1 MKKNNGEVMKHT
13 EDTRTERINNLKSLL
28 DITEKNKETSKIN

>member
-1 MKKNNGEVMKHT
+1 MKSIDNINKET
-13 EDTRTERINNLKSLL
+13 INNLKSLL

>member
-1 MKKNNGEVMKHT
+1 MKHT

-28 DITEKNKETSKIN
+28 DITEKNMETSKIN